1 MVVAPPS
8 SQRGA
13 GKSKAP
19 EGQVGP
25 AAETSLPSAV
35 PRLGPCSPQT
45 APFRGQRSGGALCL
59 ADVQGQLPSTNMA
72 LEAHPHPLDFCRWED
87 GTRCPTDQDPWA
99 CGRPQPAGA

>member
-25 AAETSLPSAV
+25 AVETSLPSAV

-59 ADVQGQLPSTNMA
+59 ADVQGQMPSTNMA
-72 LEAHPHPLDFCRWED
+72 LEAHLHPLDFCRWED
-87 GTRCPTDQDPWA
+87 GTWCPTDQDPWA